1 MRAPNRGGRAEG
13 GPHQLKPTVYRYL
26 LQLLADQSRRV
37 PFPVLGLLIVLAL
50 IASQRMPA
58 WIPALWL
65 LFAMGVLAFR
75 WRWLGLLPSRNELS
89 LPTRLRIAV
98 ALSLLNG
105 LAHGASLAAFP
116 VLTEAER
123 AFFTVL
129 LLGLCTGAVGTTAGH
144 RPLFIAY
151 TLPVL
156 IPLTVLWAWSPQAHD
171 PSWVERSLALLI
183 ALYFLILLGLAREA
197 WKRFLESV
205 RIRYQ
210 ERSLNLKLQ
219 AALLHA
225 NEANL
230 AKTRF
235 LAAASHDLRQPLHTV
250 GLLVAALS
258 LRPAS
263 ERDKEII
270 DLLGQVTVAL
280 SAQLDG
286 LLDISKLDAGVVFA
300 ENKVFNLDDLMRQH
314 HAELDAAAHAKGLQ
328 ADLKSTANVFVETD
342 PNLFLRVLRNL
353 TDNALKFTESGCV
366 GLELTTD
373 AGLAVVVVRDSGM
386 GIPRELQAQVFEE
399 FYQVHNPERDRSK
412 GLGLGLSIV
421 RRLADLLG
429 IEIAMDSTPG
439 AGTVFELRLP
449 LARRPEPAAI
459 NHHPS
464 DEHYLGLNVL
474 VLDDERSVRYSI
486 RLLLEEMGC
495 TCMDAGSTQE
505 ALDLAR
511 QRCPDLVLADLRLRG
526 DENGIAAIRELRA
539 LCGEV
544 PALLI
549 SGDTAP
555 DRLQDARRAGIR
567 LLHKPVGLNALRAEM
582 RAALREKSGARSQQ

>member
-1 MRAPNRGGRAEG
+1 MAAVRHGRAG
-13 GPHQLKPTVYRYL
+13 ASV
-26 LQLLADQSRRV
+26 AV
-37 PFPVLGLLIVLAL
+37 AGLVATP
-50 IASQRMPA
+50 QRA
-58 WIPALWL
+58 
-65 LFAMGVLAFR
+65 FA
-75 WRWLGLLPSRNELS
+75 PQ
-89 LPTRLRIAV
+89 TRLRLAV

-171 PSWVERSLALLI
+171 PSWMERSLALLI

-235 LAAASHDLRQPLHTV
+235 LAAASHNLRQPLHTV

-258 LRPAS
+258 LRPANQ
-263 ERDKEII
+263 RDKEII

-300 ENKVFNLDDLMRQH
+300 ENKVFNLDELLRQH
-314 HAELDAAAHAKGLQ
+314 HAELDTAAHAQGLQ
-328 ADLKSTANVFVETD
+328 AHLKSTANVFVETD

-353 TDNALKFTESGCV
+353 TDNALKFTESGFV
-366 GLELTTD
+366 GLELTTA
-373 AGLAVVVVRDSGM
+373 AGRAVVVVRDSGM

-449 LARRPEPAAI
+449 LARRPEPVANK
-459 NHHPS
+459 NHVP

-486 RLLLEEMGC
+486 RLC
-495 TCMDAGSTQE
+495 SKRWAAHAWTPVPRRKRWNS
-505 ALDLAR
+505 
-511 QRCPDLVLADLRLRG
+511 RG
-526 DENGIAAIRELRA
+526 
-539 LCGEV
+539 
-544 PALLI
+544 
-549 SGDTAP
+549 
-555 DRLQDARRAGIR
+555 
-567 LLHKPVGLNALRAEM
+567 
-582 RAALREKSGARSQQ
+582 SGAPTWSSRTCACAATKTESLRYEPCARCAAMFRHCLSAATRRPIACRMPSGPGSGCFTNRWD

>member
-1 MRAPNRGGRAEG
+1 MRAQIPGGRTEG
-13 GPHQLKPTVYRYL
+13 GPHQFKPTVYRYL

-50 IASQRMPA
+50 IASQRMPV
-58 WIPALWL
+58 WIPALWV
-65 LFAMGVLAFR
+65 LFAMGVLALR
-75 WRWLGLLPSRNELS
+75 WRWLGLLPRRDDLS
-89 LPTRLRIAV
+89 LQARLRLAV

-144 RPLFIAY
+144 RSLFIAY

-156 IPLTVLWAWSPQAHD
+156 IPLTALWAWSPQAAN
-171 PSWVERSLALLI
+171 PSWVERSVAVLI
-183 ALYFLILLGLAREA
+183 GLYFWIALGLAREA

-205 RIRYQ
+205 RIRYH

-219 AALLHA
+219 GALLHA

-235 LAAASHDLRQPLHTV
+235 LAAASHDLRQPLHTI

-258 LRPAS
+258 LRPANQ
-263 ERDKEII
+263 RDKEII
-270 DLLGQVTVAL
+270 ELLGQVTVAL

-300 ENKVFNLDDLMRQH
+300 ENKVFNLDELLRQH
-314 HAELDAAAHAKGLQ
+314 HAELDATAHAQGLQ
-328 ADLKSTANVFVETD
+328 AELKSTANVFVETD

-353 TDNALKFTESGCV
+353 TDNALKFTESGFV
-366 GLELTTD
+366 GLELTTV
-373 AGLAVVVVRDSGM
+373 GGRAVIVVRDSGM
-386 GIPRELQAQVFEE
+386 GIPHELQAQVFEE

-421 RRLADLLG
+421 RRLAHLLG
-429 IEIAMDSTPG
+429 IEVTMESTPG

-449 LARRPEPAAI
+449 LARRPEPVAI
-459 NHHPS
+459 QHHPVGRTLS
-464 DEHYLGLNVL
+464 RAERVGAGRRALRSLQHQAPARRDGLHVHG
-474 VLDDERSVRYSI
+474 RRFH
-486 RLLLEEMGC
+486 
-495 TCMDAGSTQE
+495 AGGAGTR
-505 ALDLAR
+505 AAAVPRPGPRGPAPAR
-511 QRCPDLVLADLRLRG
+511 KRKRNRCDTSPARVMRRCS
-526 DENGIAAIRELRA
+526 GIAY
-539 LCGEV
+539 
-544 PALLI
+544 
-549 SGDTAP
+549 
-555 DRLQDARRAGIR
+555 QRR
-567 LLHKPVGLNALRAEM
+567 H
-582 RAALREKSGARSQQ
+582 GARPAAGCPAGRHPAASQAGGTECAARGNAGGVE